1 MTNIDNSP
9 SDSEESFDEE
19 QESPN
24 KKQKQFFED
33 ADARDLREQDRARV
47 AAQEERKKQLRA
59 RLRESDN
66 IGDVRLDR
74 HIINEGKYDDQG
86 YIYVDEEIGKR
97 IKSHQLGGVR
107 FIWNQITADGKATQG
122 CLLAHTMG
130 LGKTMQ
136 TLVLPTFFIFQ
147 D

>member
-1 MTNIDNSP
+1 MLTEGNST
-9 SDSEESFDEE
+9 SDSDQSFEED
-19 QESPN
+19 QEDSPN
-24 KKQKQFFED
+24 KKQRKIFED

-47 AAQEERKKQLRA
+47 DAQEERKKQLRA
-59 RLRESDN
+59 RLKESDD

-74 HIINEGKYDDQG
+74 HIINEGKFDDQG
-86 YIYVDEEIGKR
+86 YIYVDEDIGKR
-97 IKSHQLGGVR
+97 IKSHQLEGVR

-136 TLVLPTFFIFQ
+136 TSV
-147 D
+147 